1 MKKKDKDGISQAID
15 LLIEEGA
22 DISNLF
28 EEGGLLKQLT
38 KRLVEKALQSE
49 MDEHLGYPKYERIDS
64 ANTRNGISQKN
75 LITDNG
81 VITIDVPRDR
91 EAHFEPA
98 LIPKRQTRING
109 LDQKILSL
117 YAKGMSLSDIKLQI
131 QE

>member
-49 MDEHLGYPKYERIDS
+49 MDEHLVYPKYERIDS
-64 ANTRNGISQKN
+64 AI
-75 LITDNG
+75 L
-81 VITIDVPRDR
+81 VMVY
-91 EAHFEPA
+91 
-98 LIPKRQTRING
+98 PKRISSQIMV
-109 LDQKILSL
+109 LLPSMSQEIEKLILNRH
-117 YAKGMSLSDIKLQI
+117 
-131 QE
+131 